1 MNDQTAAESSSAT
14 SSSSSSSSSS
24 SATTTTTDL
33 KRIGQRTR
41 RLLEEERKKRKE
53 IVHLKDGDN
62 NNGNHLLVSATT
74 TTANASQSE
83 KKRNAHATAKKA
95 TIEKGTNAT
104 VTFSTAGRK
113 RKLRLAATAAIANTK
128 TNIDE
133 WMPNV
138 HDLLQQQQLLNTET
152 ANKDNSTITLS
163 SSSNI
168 VRLHGLPANVKPEQ
182 IRRLFHGL
190 HPIHIFVLPTFM
202 QHIYGWDT
210 LYHNDDKD
218 GSYCGSGS
226 GSGKNGGGKRKN
238 DERSA
243 RRMVVVKRQPYH
255 FRVFVKFTSSL
266 VANIAIDRSGES
278 IIIAIDDN
286 TTDNDDDNRT
296 EACIAIT
303 PVSKMDA
310 SFMQRYMVSMVV
322 YLYYTHTHC
331 VRYSLLNT
339 RWI

>member
-1 MNDQTAAESSSAT
+1 VSAATTAAASRSSDA
-14 SSSSSSSSSS
+14 
-24 SATTTTTDL
+24 A
-33 KRIGQRTR
+33 
-41 RLLEEERKKRKE
+41 
-53 IVHLKDGDN
+53 
-62 NNGNHLLVSATT
+62 
-74 TTANASQSE
+74 
-83 KKRNAHATAKKA
+83 AKKQA
-95 TIEKGTNAT
+95 AAAIGKGTNAT
-104 VTFSTAGRK
+104 VTASTTGRK
-113 RKLRLAATAAIANTK
+113 RKLRLAATAAIATNNA
-128 TNIDE
+128 NIDE

-138 HDLLQQQQLLNTET
+138 HDLLQQQQQQQLLNTAT
-152 ANKDNSTITLS
+152 ANKDNSTTTLSS

-168 VRLHGLPANVKPEQ
+168 VRLHGLPTNVKPEQ
-182 IRRLFHGL
+182 IRKLFHGL

-218 GSYCGSGS
+218 GSYCGSGSGS

-286 TTDNDDDNRT
+286 TTNNDDDNKT

-303 PVSKMDA
+303 PVSKKDA
-310 SFMQRYMVSMVV
+310 TFMQRYMVSMEV
-322 YLYYTHTHC
+322 YLYYTHTHTLCTIYIVGLFFVEYTLDMICSQFCIC
-331 VRYSLLNT
+331 VL
-339 RWI
+339 